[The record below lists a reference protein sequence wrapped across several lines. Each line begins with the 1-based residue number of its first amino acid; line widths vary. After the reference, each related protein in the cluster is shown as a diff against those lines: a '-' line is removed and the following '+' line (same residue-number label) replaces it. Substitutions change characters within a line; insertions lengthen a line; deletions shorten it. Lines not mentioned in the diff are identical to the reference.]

1 MLFLILTTLSLADE
15 NVIYKKKTEVDFE
28 SVEIEG
34 QIKKPP
40 GAFVKEK
47 EKAIF
52 NPLVQIRENWS
63 YEMSQSTNDI
73 Q

>member
-1 MLFLILTTLSLADE
+1 MLYLILAGLAISED
-15 NVIYKKKTEVDFE
+15 NVVYKKKTEIDFE

-40 GAFVKEK
+40 GAFIKEK

-52 NPLVQIRENWS
+52 NPLVQIREAWVN
-63 YEMSQSTNDI
+63 EMTQSVNDI

>member
-1 MLFLILTTLSLADE
+1 MLFLALATFSFADE
-15 NVIYKKKTEVDFE
+15 NVIYKKKTEIDFE

-34 QIKKPP
+34 KIKKPP

-63 YEMSQSTNDI
+63 YEMSLSVNDI